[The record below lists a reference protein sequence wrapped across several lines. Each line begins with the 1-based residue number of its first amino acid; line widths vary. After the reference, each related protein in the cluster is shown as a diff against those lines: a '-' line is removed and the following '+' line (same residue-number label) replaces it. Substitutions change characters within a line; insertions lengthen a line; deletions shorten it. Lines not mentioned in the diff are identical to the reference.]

1 MRKISVVTKYFLLV
15 AGIGIALQSCASSR
29 SACNCNDLNHKYK
42 PPKSYKKN
50 IY

>member
-1 MRKISVVTKYFLLV
+1 MKHAAKAGFILLMV
-15 AGIGIALQSCASSR
+15 LGLGLLLEGCASSR
-29 SACNCNDLNHKYK
+29 SNCDCNDLSKNYK